1 MADLLPPLP
10 VDDVAL
16 DLYWS
21 ALHPGPEA
29 DRSSLFEVLD
39 LYSRLAGSDP
49 DAIEEVI
56 EEGRPGDGIDAE
68 VPAIHVMRDPQYHEH
83 DLVSALIEEIR
94 RLRGPSPA
102 KPVPDEGH
110 TGGSAH

>member
-1 MADLLPPLP
+1 MAELLPPLP

-16 DLYWS
+16 DLYWM
-21 ALHPGPEA
+21 ALHPGPDAE
-29 DRSSLFEVLD
+29 RSSLFDVLD

-56 EEGRPGDGIDAE
+56 EEGREDNGIDPE
-68 VPAIHVMRDPQYHEH
+68 VHAIHVMRDPQYHEH

-94 RLRGPSPA
+94 RLRG
-102 KPVPDEGH
+102 
-110 TGGSAH
+110 GGADG